1 MRGGQRRG
9 VWPFSTNPRL
19 LSAQTGNCSSVP
31 FSQRLIRKH
40 KEGFSPRSKSKG
52 QCLIGVRVCVSVC
65 VCVCVCVCVWMCD
78 RKRRYLWCVCVH
90 VSGLNWSCQTERCV
104 RECLSGQY
112 F

>member
-52 QCLIGVRVCVSVC
+52 QCLIGVC
-65 VCVCVCVCVWMCD
+65 VCVCVCVCV
-78 RKRRYLWCVCVH
+78 YLCGGVLLVAVCLAGGEGGCVCVWWCGCGCGG
-90 VSGLNWSCQTERCV
+90 VCV
-104 RECLSGQY
+104 VVCVYGW
-112 F
+112 